1 LVSTAADVVI
11 RRCRLVDHPQL
22 VDLEV
27 RGGRLSGVGPNL
39 PEASEELDA
48 DGRLVAPTFVEPHY
62 HLDKCFTGEE
72 SLELRTLDEYIAA
85 EAARKRRFTV
95 EDISERAG
103 RVIEQLVA
111 NGVTRMRS
119 QVDVDTSAELRG
131 FEGVQAVADRY
142 RDLIDIQLVAFPQQ
156 GILQDPGSEEL
167 LREAMR
173 RGATAV
179 GGHPQLEICRADSVK
194 HIATVFDIAEE
205 FDADVDMHVDETDD
219 PASTFIHDI
228 AVETLRRGRQGR
240 VACGHVCALALY
252 NPYYATK
259 VIELI
264 RRADITVIA
273 NPTSN
278 LLFRA
283 LLDPEPR
290 WRGLTRVRELLEAG
304 VNVAFG
310 QETVKSTYIVTLR
323 NPDPLLTAQI
333 LAHGAGMK
341 SLRDMDRLWLMM
353 TSSAARALSLTGYG
367 LAIGSRADL
376 NVFDAETAAEAI
388 ASIAPRRWV
397 LREGRVVAETRVDQH
412 LVRGR
417 EHVSMAPSRSG

>member
-1 LVSTAADVVI
+1 VTDLVL
-11 RRCRLVDHPQL
+11 RRCRLVDQPRL
-22 VDLEV
+22 VDIAIV
-27 RGGRLSGVGPNL
+27 GGRVSQIGPDL
-39 PEASEELDA
+39 PEAADELDA
-48 DGRLVAPTFVEPHY
+48 EGRLAAPAFVEPHY
-62 HLDKCFTGEE
+62 HLDKCYTGEE

-85 EAARKRRFTV
+85 ESARKRRFTV
-95 EDISERAG
+95 DDVAERAG

-111 NGVTRMRS
+111 NGVTRMRT

-131 FEGVQAVADRY
+131 FEGIQEAAERY

-156 GILQDPGSEEL
+156 GIVQDPGSEEL

-173 RGATAV
+173 RGATAI
-179 GGHPQLEICRADSVK
+179 GGHPQLEICRADSER
-194 HIATVFDIAEE
+194 HIATVFDIAQE

-228 AVETLRRGRQGR
+228 AVETIRRGRENR

-259 VIELI
+259 VIELV
-264 RRADITVIA
+264 RRAGITVIA

-290 WRGLTRVRELLEAG
+290 WRGLTRVRELLDAG
-304 VNVAFG
+304 VNVVFG

-341 SLRDMDRLWLMM
+341 SLADMDRLWLMM
-353 TSSAARALSLTGYG
+353 TSSAARALGIAEYG
-367 LAIGSRADL
+367 LAAGHRADINL
-376 NVFDAETAAEAI
+376 FDAESPADAI

-397 LREGRVVAETRVDQH
+397 LREGRVVAETQVDRR
-412 LVRGR
+412 LVRGV
-417 EHVSMAPSRSG
+417 EHVSPGPSRSA